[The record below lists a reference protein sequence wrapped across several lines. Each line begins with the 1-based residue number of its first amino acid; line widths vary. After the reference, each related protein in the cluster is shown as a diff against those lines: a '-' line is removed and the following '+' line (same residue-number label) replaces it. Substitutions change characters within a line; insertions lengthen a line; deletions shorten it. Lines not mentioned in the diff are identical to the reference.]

1 MSRALGTLALSP
13 DNVMNETG
21 HPQAW
26 IERSDA
32 SIVPLQSS
40 CSLGRAANNQI
51 VLRDEKV
58 SRNHAVIH
66 RQDDN
71 EYWLVDLGSSN
82 GTYLNGRRVA
92 QPMQLTAG
100 ASIQIGSHL
109 MRFCLAGAEPSPAG
123 EIAEHTVMDIR
134 SSICWLLLA
143 DIEGSSTR
151 DQTVPPEQLSITTG
165 RWFSNCKQLIE
176 SNGGTLNKYLGD
188 GFLAYWPGGEADS
201 APLLQALQ
209 ELKQLQLANE
219 PPFRLVLHLGLVC
232 LGGAP
237 SLGEESLSGAE
248 VNFVFRMEKLAASL
262 RQRCMVSSAGAARLR
277 DQLAVEPL
285 GKHSLPS
292 FNGQFEFWSF

>member
-1 MSRALGTLALSP
+1 
-13 DNVMNETG
+13 MNDTEQ
-21 HPQAW
+21 PQAW
-26 IERSDA
+26 IERADA
-32 SIVPLQSS
+32 SIVPILGS

-71 EYWLVDLGSSN
+71 EFWLVDLGSSN

-109 MRFCLAGAEPSPAG
+109 LRFCLAGAERTRAG
-123 EIAEHTVMDIR
+123 DIAEHTVMDIR
-134 SSICWLLLA
+134 SSNCWLLLA

-151 DQTVPPEQLSITTG
+151 DQALPAEQLSIITG
-165 RWFSNCKQLIE
+165 RWFSNCKQVIE
-176 SNGGTLNKYLGD
+176 SNHGTLNKYLGD
-188 GFLAYWPGGEADS
+188 GFLAYWPGDEPNNG
-201 APLLQALQ
+201 PMLQALRQ
-209 ELKQLQLANE
+209 LKQRQAAQE
-219 PPFRLVLHLGLVC
+219 PPFRMVLHHGLVC

-262 RQRCMVSSAGAARLR
+262 RQRCVLSSPGAARLR
-277 DQLAVEPL
+277 SQLPVTSL
-285 GKHSLPS
+285 GNHALPS
-292 FNGQFEFWSF
+292 FTGQFEFWSF